1 MWKKIKAF
9 LNLKLVFSFL
19 EERHKLNLILIN
31 KTLKNKFGYT
41 LEYYKEISG
50 KIKIAEKNGKGKE
63 FKNDQLIFEGN
74 YLNYK
79 KSGEGKEY
87 NNNKIIFEGNYS
99 LGKRNGTGI
108 EYDYIKDKK
117 YPMFKGEYL
126 NGKRNGEGKEYFNN
140 NIIKFDGEFKMG
152 KKLNGNGFDY
162 SGNNVYEIN
171 NGKGDVIEYNNGGQ
185 KIFEG
190 EYLNGERSGNG
201 KEFLT
206 FNKNEYMIFEGKYLK
221 GKRNGLGKEYR
232 DIIKIFEGNIRMAKE
247 MEKEKILMIVI

>member
-1 MWKKIKAF
+1 M
-9 LNLKLVFSFL
+9 

-99 LGKRNGTGI
+99 LGKRNGAGI
-108 EYDYIKDKK
+108 EYDYIKDKI
-117 YPMFKGEYL
+117 YSAL
-126 NGKRNGEGKEYFNN
+126 FNLC
-140 NIIKFDGEFKMG
+140 IKFDKF
-152 KKLNGNGFDY
+152 
-162 SGNNVYEIN
+162 I
-171 NGKGDVIEYNNGGQ
+171 
-185 KIFEG
+185 
-190 EYLNGERSGNG
+190 
-201 KEFLT
+201 
-206 FNKNEYMIFEGKYLK
+206 
-221 GKRNGLGKEYR
+221 
-232 DIIKIFEGNIRMAKE
+232 IIKYKIKINIE
-247 MEKEKILMIVI
+247 IPNV